1 MAHESVVRF
10 GDCEVDLAR
19 FELRRASAAVHVE
32 PQVFDVLAYLIR
44 HRDRMVS
51 KARAARRGLGDALR
65 QRVGAGHAGSTPHVP
80 RSATTASART

>member
-1 MAHESVVRF
+1 MAHEGVVRF

-51 KARAARRGLGDALR
+51 KHELLDAVWGTRFVSESALATRVRAA
-65 QRVGAGHAGSTPHVP
+65 
-80 RSATTASART
+80 